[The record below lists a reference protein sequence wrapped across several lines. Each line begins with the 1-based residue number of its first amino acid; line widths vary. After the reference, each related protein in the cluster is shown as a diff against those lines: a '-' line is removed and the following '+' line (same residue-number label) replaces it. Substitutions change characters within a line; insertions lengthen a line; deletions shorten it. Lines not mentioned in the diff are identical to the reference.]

1 MSELLFTHS
10 PSIELLQWL
19 AQGSLKQNLL
29 RAIRLWV
36 WLQSLYGDEENRVE
50 LPEVWTYADWRD
62 AFFSSTHPK
71 QDAVPPLH
79 DKNCPCAKT
88 TADWIFKGDI
98 GVEESEWRELL
109 TLYCVTQPKNQVKSE
124 ASELLIVDSDGQ
136 GKKKIKRTIDE
147 ILKRHLFA
155 VTRRTLLKD
164 LYILKN
170 IGWIKYNNKKY
181 KFVEELPK
189 LDFLENSKS
198 KKVFNLQELT
208 FSNVNLETTIE
219 IFSEPIGGYR
229 RFYLEV
235 DYIIPDNREDVEDT
249 QAILKEVW
257 NTTPIPP
264 VKFTYKSAKLETSI
278 ELIVYPVCIYY
289 ARRAIYLSAFG
300 QTPNNQGEWYNY
312 RLDRLQGIKKL
323 DWSDSTIPQI
333 LLKSYPYKLPTP
345 EFIREQLSEAWGY
358 DFYEQRRLLI
368 LRFERNFHNSY
379 IKGTFRHEK
388 FKKITYEEV
397 KQILTYESSQYNI
410 LMNKFIQ
417 KFSSNDN
424 YRHDAYYKVY
434 YRDKDVNIMH
444 RLRSWRPN
452 GEVLLP
458 WDLRQKLAQEAI
470 QEVKN
475 YQD

>member
-1 MSELLFTHS
+1 MSELVFTHS

-36 WLQSLYGDEENRVE
+36 WLQLLYGDEKNKVE
-50 LPEVWTYADWRD
+50 LHEFWTYADWRD

-71 QDAVPPLH
+71 EDVVPPLH

-88 TADWIFKGDI
+88 TADWIFTGDM
-98 GVEESEWRELL
+98 GVEESEWKELL
-109 TLYCVTQPKNQVKSE
+109 NLYCVTQSKNQVESE
-124 ASELLIVDSDGQ
+124 VSELLILDCDGK
-136 GKKKIKRTIDE
+136 GKQKIKKTVDE
-147 ILKRHLFA
+147 ILQRRLFA
-155 VTRRTLLKD
+155 VTRRTLQQD
-164 LYILKN
+164 LYILKKMD
-170 IGWIKYNNKKY
+170 WIKYHNKKY
-181 KFVEELPK
+181 QLAEELPK
-189 LDFLENSKS
+189 LYFLEKS
-198 KKVFNLQELT
+198 KYKDLQQKELT
-208 FSNVNLETTIE
+208 FSNFNLETTIE

-257 NTTPIPP
+257 NSTPIPP
-264 VKFTYKSAKLETSI
+264 VKFTYKSAKLGTSI
-278 ELIVYPVCIYY
+278 KLIVYPVCIYY

-300 QTPNNQGEWYNY
+300 QTPSNQGEWYNY
-312 RLDRLQGIKKL
+312 RLDRIQGIQKL
-323 DWSDSTIPQI
+323 DWSDSTIPEV
-333 LLKSYPYKLPTP
+333 LLKSYPNKLPTP
-345 EFIREQLSEAWGY
+345 EYIREQLSDAWGY

-368 LRFERNFHNSY
+368 LRFERNFYNAY
-379 IKGTFRHEK
+379 IQGTFRHEK
-388 FKKITYEEV
+388 FQQISYEEA
-397 KQILTYESSQYNI
+397 KKTLKYESSKYN
-410 LMNKFIQ
+410 LSMNKFIQ
-417 KFSSNDN
+417 KFSENDS

-470 QEVKN
+470 QEVQN